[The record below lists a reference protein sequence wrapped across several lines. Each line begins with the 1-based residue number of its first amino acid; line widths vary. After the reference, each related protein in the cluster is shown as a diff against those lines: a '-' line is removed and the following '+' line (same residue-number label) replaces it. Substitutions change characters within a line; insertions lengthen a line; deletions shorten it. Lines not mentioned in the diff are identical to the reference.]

1 MSAQAPVTGFVLA
14 GGQSSRMGCDKALLA
29 VGTGPLIARVI
40 ERLRPWVDQ
49 VVVVGHADNAAHLQP
64 FVAGEVIPDLAS
76 GRGPLMGIYT
86 GLMHSETPLN
96 LFVPCDMP
104 RLDDRLM
111 KRLFL
116 AWRPGLAFVAGVEPD
131 GRLQPFPLLCHLSA
145 CRGIGALLDRGE
157 SSLQQLRQLP
167 GATLVSLGHASV
179 SPNLNTPEDYEHYRR
194 HYSLT
199 R

>member
-1 MSAQAPVTGFVLA
+1 MSTQAPVTGFVLA

-29 VGTGPLIARVI
+29 VGAGPLIARVI

-49 VVVVGHADNAAHLQP
+49 VVVVGHADNAARLQP
-64 FVAGEVIPDLAS
+64 FVAGEVVTDAVP

-86 GLMHSETPLN
+86 GLIHSETPLN
-96 LFVPCDMP
+96 VFVPCDMP
-104 RLDDRLM
+104 RLDDWLM

-116 AWRPGLAFVAGVEPD
+116 TWRPGLALVVGVEPD

-145 CRGIGALLDRGE
+145 CRGIGALLDRHE
-157 SSLQQLRQLP
+157 SSLQQLRALP
-167 GATLVSLGHASV
+167 GAELISLGHSSAL
-179 SPNLNTPEDYEHYRR
+179 PNLNTPEDYERYCVT
-194 HYSLT
+194 LT

>member
-1 MSAQAPVTGFVLA
+1 MSVHVPVTGFVLA
-14 GGQSSRMGCDKALLA
+14 GGHSSRMGREKALLS
-29 VGTGPLIARVI
+29 VGETRLIERVI
-40 ERLRPWVDQ
+40 EQLRLWVDR
-49 VVVVGHADNAAHLQP
+49 VVVVGHADNAARLQP
-64 FVAGEVIPDLAS
+64 FVAGEVVTDAVP

-86 GLMHSETPLN
+86 GLMHSQTPLN
-96 LFVPCDMP
+96 VFVPCDMP
-104 RLDDRLM
+104 RLDDWLM

-116 AWRPGLAFVAGVEPD
+116 AWRPGLALVAGVEPD

-145 CRGIGALLDRGE
+145 YRGIGALLDRGE
-157 SSLQQLRQLP
+157 SSLQRIRQLP

-194 HYSLT
+194 HCSLT